1 MTLLKGSDTNSRE
14 INVAL
19 LSLEADIKNKISGF
33 DTSAID
39 KQLAEINSRIDKIN
53 AGSNNSSAVINDIRY
68 EIEDINS
75 KLNGNS
81 AKIKNIEQKLS
92 DIFSAESKVTD
103 FNATTDSGIYY
114 WVTDAANRPS
124 DYGVLLVNKYDGG
137 NNTNSLWINQVAYG
151 TNSKIYFRQNINSGN
166 WTEWKAVAFDGE
178 GTADHAN
185 APTGFEIYPNQ
196 PWGNQDGV
204 FITDWRTVQYD
215 DINNNGDIAFRFNN
229 GQVNVLIDGVF
240 YQNEGRYRLVDEN
253 SLKAIMKPNYTTGK
267 FPAGVYSVGA
277 TVYINATITTTRG
290 NPVFISYSGD
300 FNSPDSGSTAPW
312 VCFELY
318 ADGVLLQR
326 TSVDD
331 SAADV
336 SDNTSFA
343 GSALAVLSAGS
354 HTIKLAASLIGG
366 AGGRIQFQEQDN
378 LVNLVAFEL

>member
-1 MTLLKGSDTNSRE
+1 MTLLKSSDYNSRE
-14 INVAL
+14 INIAL
-19 LSLEADIKNKISGF
+19 LSLEADIKNKIANF
-33 DTSAID
+33 DTSVID
-39 KQLAEINSRIDKIN
+39 RQLAEINSRIDKIN
-53 AGSNNSSAVINDIRY
+53 ASGSNSSAVINDVRT
-68 EIEDINS
+68 EIENINS
-75 KLNGNS
+75 KLRGNS
-81 AKIKNIEQKLS
+81 AKIESIEQKLS
-92 DIFSAESKVTD
+92 DIFSAENKVTD
-103 FNATTDSGIYY
+103 FNTTTNSGLYY

-124 DYGVLLVNKYDGG
+124 DYGVLLVNKHDGG
-137 NNTNSLWINQVAYG
+137 SGSIWINQIAYG
-151 TNSKIYFRQNINSGN
+151 TNNKIYFRQNINSGN
-166 WTEWKAVAFDGE
+166 WTDWKAVAFDGE

-204 FITDWRTVQYD
+204 FITDWRTVQGD

-229 GQVNVLIDGVF
+229 SQVNVLIDGVF

-312 VCFELY
+312 VSFELY

-326 TSVDD
+326 ISIDD
-331 SAADV
+331 SAAGV
-336 SDNTSFA
+336 SDNTFFA

-366 AGGRIQFQEQDN
+366 TGGRIQFQEQDN